1 MKPRF
6 SKELEKES
14 VQLQQRE
21 PPLAEAAALCVTTVM
36 LMLFGLAVLYSTSFG
51 IAGASYFMKQIM
63 WGCVGMTGFGAALLL
78 GYKRISDWSWILML
92 GICLLLI
99 IALMFTPINGARRWI
114 KIPGVGNI
122 QPSEYAKVVLS
133 LFLAKWCADRIK
145 MIEASPW
152 RFFFISCLVCGPVMG
167 LEIGRAS
174 CRERV

>member
-78 GYKRISDWSWILML
+78 GYKRISD
-92 GICLLLI
+92 
-99 IALMFTPINGARRWI
+99 
-114 KIPGVGNI
+114 
-122 QPSEYAKVVLS
+122 
-133 LFLAKWCADRIK
+133 
-145 MIEASPW
+145 
-152 RFFFISCLVCGPVMG
+152 
-167 LEIGRAS
+167 
-174 CRERV
+174 